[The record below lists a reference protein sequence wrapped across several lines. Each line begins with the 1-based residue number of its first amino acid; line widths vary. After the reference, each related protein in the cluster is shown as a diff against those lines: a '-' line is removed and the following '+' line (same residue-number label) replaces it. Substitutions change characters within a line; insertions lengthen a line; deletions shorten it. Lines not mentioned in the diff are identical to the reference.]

1 MGSAPALARVTTPH
15 PSACRLVVRREESLS
30 DVIRFVTEGLEVGQ
44 QVVAMAG
51 PGCLKHLARALGE
64 SGLRPDSL
72 LHNHR
77 LVFLTAPDCAL
88 KLGQLKDPLQRA
100 PVRKNGP
107 MMRWVS
113 DWSWAYSNGRDPAV
127 ILEYQH
133 RLHQF
138 LRSFDALSLC
148 TVHCAKLERA
158 SLLALL
164 ADHRRA
170 AKTLPTA

>member
-1 MGSAPALARVTTPH
+1 MPH
-15 PSACRLVVRREESLS
+15 AGVCRLVVRHQEGLAE
-30 DVIRFVTEGLEVGQ
+30 VIRFVTEGLEIGQ

-51 PGCLKHLARALGE
+51 PGCLKHLARALTE

-77 LVFLTAPDCAL
+77 LVFLTVPDCV
-88 KLGQLKDPLQRA
+88 GQLSRLEDPLQRA
-100 PVRKNGP
+100 PLRRNGP
-107 MMRWVS
+107 MLRWVS
-113 DWSWAYSNGRDPAV
+113 DWSWAYSNGRDPAA

-133 RLHQF
+133 RLHDF

-148 TVHCAKLERA
+148 TVHCQKLERA
-158 SLLALL
+158 SLLAVL

-170 AKTLPTA
+170 AKTRLPV